1 MSSGGR
7 SAAPPD
13 RADSSLFV
21 PPSTSLIHPNDAA
34 KAQMASRGIDGLRHA
49 RRRTVA
55 AAIVRKGKGDTLLF
69 ASVSGTSSRSHVLL
83 RCRVPSLSAEP
94 ILAAMDFAQYSA
106 TREQMFVLLNRESL
120 KSPCHNDRY
129 FHNADDT
136 AAHGTSKATAS
147 ISPDTIP
154 IWPEPKMKVIRHDAI
169 GATDIRLGLVAQP
182 VSRRWPRAF

>member
-1 MSSGGR
+1 MQPRRNAKVKTVRYPERPDPEMSSKGR
-7 SAAPPD
+7 SATPPD

-83 RCRVPSLSAEP
+83 RCRVPSLCAEP
-94 ILAAMDFAQYSA
+94 IRYTIRRSSINAVSKGFQLTICLWLVHPPNPILRLCHGPWTNDIVVLAVLSA
-106 TREQMFVLLNRESL
+106 
-120 KSPCHNDRY
+120 
-129 FHNADDT
+129 
-136 AAHGTSKATAS
+136 
-147 ISPDTIP
+147 
-154 IWPEPKMKVIRHDAI
+154 PEA
-169 GATDIRLGLVAQP
+169 
-182 VSRRWPRAF
+182 